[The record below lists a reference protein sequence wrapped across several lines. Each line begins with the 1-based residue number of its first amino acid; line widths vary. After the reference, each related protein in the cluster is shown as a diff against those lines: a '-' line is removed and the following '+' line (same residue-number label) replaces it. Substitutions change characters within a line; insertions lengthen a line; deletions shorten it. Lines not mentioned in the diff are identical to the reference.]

1 MKERCE
7 QSGMPVRNGTSPSP
21 RRRRRSLGHSEDGNA
36 LVEMALT
43 LPILLLIFTA
53 IFQFGLTLSHY
64 LMLENGVDIAARYL
78 AISRGNTTDPC
89 NLVSSTLQAASPGL
103 ITTSLSYT
111 ITLNGTAY
119 TSTTCSSSSTSSG
132 ASGKLVQGTTA
143 SVVVTYPCSLA
154 LYGVNLAPTCNLQ
167 ASTSELV
174 Q

>member
-21 RRRRRSLGHSEDGNA
+21 KRCRRSLGHSEEGNA

-78 AISRGNTTDPC
+78 AINRGQTTDPC
-89 NLVSSTLQAASPGL
+89 NTVSSTLQAASPVL
-103 ITTSLSYT
+103 L
-111 ITLNGTAY
+111 L
-119 TSTTCSSSSTSSG
+119 
-132 ASGKLVQGTTA
+132 L
-143 SVVVTYPCSLA
+143 P
-154 LYGVNLAPTCNLQ
+154 
-167 ASTSELV
+167 
-174 Q
+174 